1 MYVIVH
7 TQILAA
13 DGGGTVTAP
22 AVSTTETF
30 TSAQMQL
37 HQMLASDFA
46 SEAVVSSYVAILGDG
61 GNALVVD
68 TCR

>member
-7 TQILAA
+7 TQVLTA
-13 DGGGTVTAP
+13 DGGPVTAP
-22 AVSTTETF
+22 VVSTAETF
-30 TSAQMQL
+30 SGAQMQL

-46 SEAVVSSYVAILGDG
+46 SEAVVSSYVAILGEDG
-61 GNALVVD
+61 RMLVVD

>member
-7 TQILAA
+7 TQNLAT
-13 DGGGTVTAP
+13 DSGGTVTAP
-22 AVSTTETF
+22 VVV
-30 TSAQMQL
+30 TSDSFDNAQMQL

-46 SEAVVSSYVAILGDG
+46 AEAVVSSYVAILGEG
-61 GNALVVD
+61 GRALVVE

>member
-13 DGGGTVTAP
+13 EGGNVTAP
-22 AVSTTETF
+22 VVSTAETF

-61 GNALVVD
+61 GKALVVD